1 MSTALRRLPGFAIAI
16 VALALSASL
25 VFAGQPAGNVGGLGT
40 AASHA
45 GKTVPVVTTSDNEG
59 ADEDTDTET
68 ETDEDTTETDS
79 DTTETDED
87 TTETESDSADN
98 CTVDLTQDPSVLAT
112 LNHGSVVC
120 SAAQATTWD
129 TTLFKNKGAWVSSW
143 AKMNHGHDPNKQHGN
158 SANH

>member
-1 MSTALRRLPGFAIAI
+1 MNTALRRLPGFAIAI

-45 GKTVPVVTTSDNEG
+45 LKTVPVVTTSDNEG

-68 ETDEDTTETDS
+68 ETDEDTTETDTS
-79 DTTETDED
+79 DSTDS
-87 TTETESDSADN
+87 SDSADN

-129 TTLFKNKGAWVSSW
+129 TALYKNKGAWVSHW
-143 AKMNHGHDPNKQHGN
+143 AKMNHGHDPNKQHGH